1 MENIQQS
8 IHETV
13 LEACAKQLAPKMGL
27 SHVSLLQRS
36 NPQNEGHQLTFAQ
49 FYQINLH
56 SQDHRSLRALANDFG
71 YDLVGGYVV
80 TEKTPI
86 QALMD
91 SLKQSAST
99 TQIVMEALEDRILT
113 AQERKDIENAIAAE
127 QKAQQQLLAAV
138 RNMPIGRAV

>member
-13 LEACAKQLAPKMGL
+13 LDYGAKQLAPMMGL
-27 SHVSLLQRS
+27 SHVALLQRS

-49 FYQINLH
+49 FYQVNLH
-56 SQDHRSLRALANDFG
+56 SKDHRSLRALAADLG
-71 YDLVGGYVV
+71 YELVGGYVV
-80 TEKTPI
+80 TEKSPV
-86 QALMD
+86 QALME

-99 TQIVMEALEDRILT
+99 TQIVMEALEDNILT